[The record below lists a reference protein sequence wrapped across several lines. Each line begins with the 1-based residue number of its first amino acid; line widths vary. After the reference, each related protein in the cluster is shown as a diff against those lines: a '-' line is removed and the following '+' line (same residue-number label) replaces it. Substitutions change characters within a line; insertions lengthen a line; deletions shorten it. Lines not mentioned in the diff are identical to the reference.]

1 MGIPI
6 VTLKGKSFASRVTA
20 SILNQVD
27 MTQLVTDSVEKFEE
41 KAIELATNKEKLK
54 EIKENIKKS
63 VQDSKLF
70 DSLTFIKD
78 LEKIYQQIINEK

>member
-1 MGIPI
+1 
-6 VTLKGKSFASRVTA
+6 
-20 SILNQVD
+20 
-27 MTQLVTDSVEKFEE
+27 MTQLITDSVEKFEE
-41 KAIELATNKEKLK
+41 KAIELATNNEKLK

-63 VQDSKLF
+63 IKDSKLF